1 VEANT
6 INNKVKE
13 EDSTT
18 CLDGKMTK
26 LDEEGKNKV
35 LKTPCPK
42 DVMTDEEEE
51 GMETTTSKI
60 ETGYNN
66 ASIHLEKLVLL
77 SISR

>member
-18 CLDGKMTK
+18 YLDGKMIE
-26 LDEEGKNKV
+26 LNEEEESMV

-51 GMETTTSKI
+51 GMELTMTPRT
-60 ETGYNN
+60 
-66 ASIHLEKLVLL
+66 
-77 SISR
+77 